1 MTSFLFTKKSFGAD
15 ANTGI
20 TTFCFFFVTKKI
32 IRNISAFVEKWN
44 KTFRILYFY
53 SVMGCGTTPSSAI
66 LLGIIDGST
75 RTSSLCHYR
84 INLIPAMTDYPI
96 KHNISG
102 FRTKYELFI
111 DVNILSAKVP

>member
-1 MTSFLFTKKSFGAD
+1 M
-15 ANTGI
+15 
-20 TTFCFFFVTKKI
+20 
-32 IRNISAFVEKWN
+32 
-44 KTFRILYFY
+44 
-53 SVMGCGTTPSSAI
+53 P
-66 LLGIIDGST
+66 GIIDGGT

-102 FRTKYELFI
+102 FSTKYELFI